1 LEFQELFLWT
11 RTSAFEDKGNTLSC
25 ADFAGYLSPKVFHKN
40 QVISSREAKRF
51 INSEMH
57 VQTSSLL
64 FTVIVV
70 FFTLVPVQDV
80 FVLGQVSSSSPEQSA
95 VQTGGPG
102 GASNILPYP
111 GSATSLNGFGQTGG
125 DAGGYGG
132 GGGSTG
138 GSSGSSGSGTSS
150 GGLRPPPSDTGP
162 VFHYVFYDT
171 PGILGTGTQGS
182 GSSGGGSQGGASGQ
196 TQTPPGGSRPSGTGQ
211 IGTSFSRGPYVGD
224 GGGGRLVDP
233 PNRSSLWRQRV
244 RGAPINTRDNQ
255 LNCGA
260 SWMPIAPS
268 DRDEQSCG
276 VCGDSSVGPQD
287 HVLGGRYVTFPL
299 RVSRDYTATGS
310 LAVSFFL
317 NHTVVPG
324 LDKVTF
330 HLCPLT
336 RRFTDVTW
344 DCFADS
350 PAVTLYGWGDE
361 YYPSRPGMH
370 RVYLQ
375 LPATFTCNHC
385 VLQWRWQS

>member
-1 LEFQELFLWT
+1 MSSCLAKSLVVLQNRAQYRQEVRVVLVTF
-11 RTSAFEDKGNTLSC
+11 
-25 ADFAGYLSPKVFHKN
+25 SP
-40 QVISSREAKRF
+40 
-51 INSEMH
+51 
-57 VQTSSLL
+57 T
-64 FTVIVV
+64 
-70 FFTLVPVQDV
+70 QDP
-80 FVLGQVSSSSPEQSA
+80 QP
-95 VQTGGPG
+95 
-102 GASNILPYP
+102 AS
-111 GSATSLNGFGQTGG
+111 T
-125 DAGGYGG
+125 
-132 GGGSTG
+132 
-138 GSSGSSGSGTSS
+138 
-150 GGLRPPPSDTGP
+150 
-162 VFHYVFYDT
+162 
-171 PGILGTGTQGS
+171 
-182 GSSGGGSQGGASGQ
+182 ASG
-196 TQTPPGGSRPSGTGQ
+196 RPVGMLVATAVEEVPL

-350 PAVTLYGWGDE
+350 PAVTLYGWGDA

-385 VLQWRWQS
+385 VLQWRWQSSHMGDTYQCTRQPWLRSCYLPVEYINCADIRIRPAAYFHPLRQLEYLLLAGANS